1 MKTVLAVTLMQNS
14 FNLEE
19 ANEDVKMCF
28 DELKYRGIKNDIIL
42 T

>member
-14 FNLEE
+14 LNLEE
-19 ANEDVKMCF
+19 ANKEVKMCF
-28 DELKYRGIKNDIIL
+28 DELKNKGIKNDIIL